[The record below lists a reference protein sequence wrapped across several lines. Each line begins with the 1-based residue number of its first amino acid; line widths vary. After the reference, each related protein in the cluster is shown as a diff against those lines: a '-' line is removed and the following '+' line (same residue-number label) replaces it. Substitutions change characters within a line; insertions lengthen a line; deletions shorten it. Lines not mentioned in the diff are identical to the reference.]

1 MILIP
6 VLYVASTFQ
15 IATSATLAL
24 HVPIARPTIISIVIV
39 LASIVILYSLE
50 LMALH
55 YKSRFAYLVNI
66 FLVLQPVFLVIM
78 DTMLK
83 ITNVFLVR
91 IKYQNA
97 YSVRQA
103 HSVLNALQAS
113 I

>member
-6 VLYVASTFQ
+6 VPYAASTFQ
-15 IATSATLAL
+15 TATSVALAL
-24 HVPIARPTIISIVIV
+24 HAPIARPTIISIVIV

-55 YKSRFAYLVNI
+55 YKYRFAYLVNI
-66 FLVLQPVFLVIM
+66 FLVLQHVFLAIM
-78 DTMLK
+78 HTMLK

-91 IKYQNA
+91 KKYQNA
-97 YSVRQA
+97 YSVRLA
-103 HSVLNALQAS
+103 HSALNALQAS